1 MNLTISRKAH
11 FNAAHKL
18 YRPDWS
24 DKKNESVFGK
34 CANENF
40 HGHNYDLTVSLTGKV
55 NPETGYV
62 YDLGKLKDI
71 IKQEVED
78 YLDHKNLNL
87 DIPEFKNL
95 NPTAE
100 NIAIL
105 IYDRLIN
112 HFKPD
117 YKLKMNVLNLQHHWS
132 PLLTEELAKE
142 DLVIDL
148 LPQVHRKA
156 YKAGKNVVRIDF
168 SVITKG
174 KKTAAGHFGKA
185 GKGELIKYIA
195 TNQITDVKGL
205 ADFEYDGFHWDKKL
219 NTFVKET

>member
-1 MNLTISRKAH
+1 VNLTISRKAH

-24 DKKNESVFGK
+24 DEKNESVFGK

-55 NPETGYV
+55 DPETGYV

-117 YKLKMNVLNLQHHWS
+117 YKLK
-132 PLLTEELAKE
+132 
-142 DLVIDL
+142 
-148 LPQVHRKA
+148 
-156 YKAGKNVVRIDF
+156 
-168 SVITKG
+168 IT
-174 KKTAAGHFGKA
+174 
-185 GKGELIKYIA
+185 L
-195 TNQITDVKGL
+195 
-205 ADFEYDGFHWDKKL
+205 FETPR
-219 NTFVKET
+219 NFVEYSG